1 YTLACDRQ
9 NPLVEKY
16 CDTHHKAILKL
27 IKMTV
32 ENAHKHNVWVGICGE
47 LAADMTLTKDFLKM
61 GIDELSVSPSF
72 VLRLRDTIRNI
83 SLS

>member
-1 YTLACDRQ
+1 
-9 NPLVEKY
+9 
-16 CDTHHKAILKL
+16 
-27 IKMTV
+27 MTV

-47 LAADMTLTKDFLKM
+47 LAADMTLTKDFLQM